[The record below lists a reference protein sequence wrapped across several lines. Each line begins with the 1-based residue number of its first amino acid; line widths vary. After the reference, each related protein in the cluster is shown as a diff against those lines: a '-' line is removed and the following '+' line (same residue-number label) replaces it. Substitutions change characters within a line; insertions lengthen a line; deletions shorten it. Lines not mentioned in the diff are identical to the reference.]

1 MHSNIKVG
9 TIVNIMKV
17 YGEHIHRIEIAE
29 RKYDYYKSKGDK
41 TEMFL
46 AHIEL
51 KKERKKLGEFLDY
64 YI

>member
-17 YGEHIHRIEIAE
+17 YYDYSRRVEMSE

-41 TEMFL
+41 TEMML
-46 AHIEL
+46 AEIQL
-51 KKERKKLGEFLDY
+51 NKDRSKLREFLDY

>member
-17 YGEHIHRIEIAE
+17 YYDYSHRVEMSE

-41 TEMFL
+41 TEMLL
-46 AHIEL
+46 AEIQL
-51 KKERKKLGEFLDY
+51 NKDRTKLREFLDY